1 MRIIHIW
8 TQQSAALQFLDGVSR
23 TCHSNVGRNR
33 KLKFSCERKVAV
45 ILLFGGEA
53 WTSKRHSHPQSS
65 IHAVWEMLIMH
76 TASVLG
82 VRRISIISLR
92 PRSAVKKVA
101 ANP

>member
-8 TQQSAALQFLDGVSR
+8 TQQSAAFQLLDRVSS
-23 TCHSNVGRNR
+23 TGHSNVGRNR
-33 KLKFSCERKVAV
+33 KLKFSCERKVTG

-53 WTSKRHSHPQSS
+53 WGSKRHFHAESP
-65 IHAVWEMLIMH
+65 IHAVREMLITH
-76 TASVLG
+76 TARVLG

-101 ANP
+101 ANS